1 MVVSLMTRV
10 KIRAKA
16 PCFGAGD
23 GDTYGCH
30 YPLGG
35 VVVGIL
41 SVTGLRVKTLARLC
55 EHGGGGV
62 LRRYPLGGVV
72 GKPRSHPGAIRW
84 SHHRGVKLL
93 RLRQGK
99 GSLVSYHLHV
109 PSVSLSP
116 VLASS

>member
-1 MVVSLMTRV
+1 MVVSLMTWV

-23 GDTYGCH
+23 GDTCGCY

-72 GKPRSHPGAIRW
+72 GKPRSHPGATRW